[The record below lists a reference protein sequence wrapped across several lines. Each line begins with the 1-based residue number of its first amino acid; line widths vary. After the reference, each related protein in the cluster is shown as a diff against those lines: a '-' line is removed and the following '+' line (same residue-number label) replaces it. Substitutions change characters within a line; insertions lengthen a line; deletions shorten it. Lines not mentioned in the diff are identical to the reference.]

1 MISTA
6 AVAEAGKVSKQRG
19 PRRAAGWARG
29 CLEQDPWLLME
40 KGLGS
45 PPGRPAGGRSSV
57 LRKSRGRWG

>member
-19 PRRAAGWARG
+19 AKRVSGWAPD
-29 CLEQDPWLLME
+29 CLEQDPWLLMK

-45 PPGRPAGGRSSV
+45 PPGRAAGGRSSV
-57 LRKSRGRWG
+57 LRKSRGH